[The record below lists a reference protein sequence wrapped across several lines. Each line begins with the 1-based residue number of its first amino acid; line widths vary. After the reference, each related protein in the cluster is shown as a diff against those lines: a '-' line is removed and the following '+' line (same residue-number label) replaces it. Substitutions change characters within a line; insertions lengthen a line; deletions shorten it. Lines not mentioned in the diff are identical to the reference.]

1 MTIQI
6 LLADDHTLFRAG
18 LRTLLET
25 QPDFRVVGEAANG
38 AEAVRLARKLKPD
51 VLLLDLAMPLMPG
64 MEALREL
71 SESSLAVRI
80 ILLTVAIERAQFV
93 EALQLGARGVM
104 LKDAAS
110 EMLFKAIRNVVKGE
124 YWVGREAVEDLVT
137 AFRQLTPSGTAA
149 RAENFSLTPREREIL
164 AAVVLGCTNRQM
176 AQKFSISEDT
186 VKHHL
191 TNIFDKLGVSNRLE
205 LALFAVNH
213 RLVE

>member
-1 MTIQI
+1 MTIQV

-25 QPDFRVVGEAANG
+25 QPDFRVAGEAANG

-80 ILLTVAIERAQFV
+80 ILLTVAIERAQLV

-110 EMLFKAIRNVVKGE
+110 EMLFKAIRNVARGE
-124 YWVGREAVEDLVT
+124 YWVGREAVHDLVS
-137 AFRQLTPSGTAA
+137 AFRELAPAAASA

-164 AAVVLGCTNRQM
+164 GAVVLGCTNRQM

-191 TNIFDKLGVSNRLE
+191 TNIFNKVGASNRL
-205 LALFAVNH
+205 
-213 RLVE
+213 

>member
-64 MEALREL
+64 MEALRAL

-80 ILLTVAIERAQFV
+80 ILLTVAIERAQLV

-137 AFRQLTPSGTAA
+137 AFRQLTPSGAAA